1 VAGTAARR
9 GAAAMA
15 PMAIS
20 GNLRTMPVADL
31 LQWVSLSDKTGTL
44 VVKGPAFIRRIA
56 FVAGKVAAV
65 SSTDPHEQ
73 FGYLL
78 VGWGFLSQQ
87 ELDTALEQQTQ
98 RSQMLG
104 ELLVE
109 TGRLN
114 RDDME
119 RLLRFRLEEAI
130 YDLMLWD
137 EAEFHFLE
145 QTGTDTRFRQAPL
158 SVEPLLLEG
167 ARRADEIRRMRFLVP
182 GPACVPRLIG
192 ELPADSPPTR
202 RAIAAACD
210 GRRTLEEVALACRCS
225 TFDVTEAVA
234 DGIDGGYA
242 SLVGAAAPEPPP
254 PPAEAGWHDLL
265 RSARANL
272 RLDDPLQAYHD
283 VAALE
288 DRFALVPAA
297 LAEAAQIR
305 DEIAAMI
312 EKGPMAAA
320 HGVAELTAPLAELA
334 HVNLGSDEAFAVTR
348 VNGRF
353 TLAQVLAQ
361 LPGPRL
367 YGLVLLHNLMQRGLL
382 RLRSS

>member
-1 VAGTAARR
+1 
-9 GAAAMA
+9 
-15 PMAIS
+15 MAIS

-44 VVKGPAFIRRIA
+44 VVKGPSFTKRIV
-56 FVAGKVAAV
+56 FTAGKVSAV

-78 VGWGFLSQQ
+78 VGWGFLSRQ
-87 ELDTALEQQTQ
+87 ELEKALEKQTQ
-98 RSQMLG
+98 RSLVLG

-109 TGRLN
+109 TGRLT

-119 RLLRFRLEEAI
+119 HLLRFRLEEAI
-130 YDLMLWD
+130 YDLMLWS

-145 QTGTDTRFRQAPL
+145 QAGTDTRFRQAPL
-158 SVEPLLLEG
+158 AVEPLLLEG

-182 GPACVPRLIG
+182 GTACVPCLTAEMPG
-192 ELPADSPPTR
+192 DATPAR
-202 RAIAAACD
+202 RTIAAACD
-210 GRRTLEEVALACRCS
+210 GLRTIEEIALACRCP

-234 DGIDGGYA
+234 DGIEGGYA
-242 SLVGAAAPEPPP
+242 SLVVAAAPEPPP
-254 PPAEAGWHDLL
+254 PIAEPGWHDLL
-265 RSARANL
+265 RSARTNL
-272 RLDDPLQAYHD
+272 GLGDPLQAYHD

-288 DRFALVPAA
+288 SRFALVPAA

-305 DEIAAMI
+305 DEIAAVI

-320 HGVAELTAPLAELA
+320 HGVAELATPLAELA

-348 VNGRF
+348 VNGRY
-353 TLAQVLAQ
+353 TLAQVLTQ

-382 RLRSS
+382 RLRPS